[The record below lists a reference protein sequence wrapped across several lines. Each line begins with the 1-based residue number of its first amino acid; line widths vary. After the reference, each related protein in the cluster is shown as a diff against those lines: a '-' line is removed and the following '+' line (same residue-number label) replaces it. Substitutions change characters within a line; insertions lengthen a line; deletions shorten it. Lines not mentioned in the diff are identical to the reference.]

1 MNDFMELRRVTI
13 FIVRWWWLLVL
24 SIAIGTGIGY
34 AISRGQTPVYQAT
47 TTVLVGESIQS
58 SHVDRVDI
66 QVSEALVL
74 TYVEIARPQPVLQGV
89 VTTLNLNES
98 WQNLGRRVTINQIE
112 STQIIEIGVEADSPE
127 LAQSIADEI
136 VHQLILLSPSSS
148 ESAENQLTNSFNREQ
163 ITNLQE
169 RIVNGQKRLA
179 EIETAINNSISEF
192 ELTALQQEKTNLEG
206 LIIEW
211 ERNYTQLLTLT
222 EPKRDPTQLTVI
234 EPAHSNNGMVRPRV
248 QLNTIVGGGVGMIL
262 ALGLIFLLDFLDD
275 TYRSLKDF
283 PQSEEVNILGS
294 IRRIKGKKLSEK
306 IIAQLQ
312 PHSPITESYRII
324 WSRNRFKRRD
334 NPARSIMV
342 TSSMPEECK
351 SLTAANLAVV
361 FAQANF
367 KTVIVDA
374 DLRHPV
380 LHELFEVE
388 NEAGLGDVLSSHA
401 MRVEECI
408 KSTPVDNLQI
418 LTSGKALPDPSGQL
432 GSERMEEIIMDLKK
446 IAEIVIFDSP
456 PVLVFADAIA
466 LSRRIDGIIVVI
478 KAGKSKRSAINQTLL
493 DLQNANA
500 NLLGSIFNQSPKS
513 DTFSVNKVYMQERPQ
528 LLFARV
534 LAKKENQFHDLRDS
548 ATPLHEFPVLP
559 ELDSKRASVVTTE
572 FHDLDDS
579 ATRVNENLEI
589 SGVEGEKAGIDGDQ
603 FLDLDDSASPANENL
618 EISGLEGEKAGID
631 GDQFLDLGDLAVP
644 AIENLEMSGSGN
656 GSRATKTNIPHDSK
670 TAKRTN
676 HKKPTLMSDRDDST
690 TPTNE
695 YLEMSD
701 SGSEKATI
709 DETQF
714 HDLGDS
720 ATPINEILEVS
731 GLESE
736 EAVVDE
742 TQISGLGD
750 SAIPANENLETSD
763 LEGEKARIDEVQMQ
777 DLGDSTIP
785 ASENLESPPLDS
797 EAYVKETSVQQKK
810 KRTRKSKRKELQNE
824 VVPVAA
830 PDVPVEQTNE

>member
-1 MNDFMELRRVTI
+1 M
-13 FIVRWWWLLVL
+13 
-24 SIAIGTGIGY
+24 
-34 AISRGQTPVYQAT
+34 
-47 TTVLVGESIQS
+47 
-58 SHVDRVDI
+58 
-66 QVSEALVL
+66 
-74 TYVEIARPQPVLQGV
+74 
-89 VTTLNLNES
+89 
-98 WQNLGRRVTINQIE
+98 
-112 STQIIEIGVEADSPE
+112 
-127 LAQSIADEI
+127 
-136 VHQLILLSPSSS
+136 
-148 ESAENQLTNSFNREQ
+148 
-163 ITNLQE
+163 
-169 RIVNGQKRLA
+169 
-179 EIETAINNSISEF
+179 
-192 ELTALQQEKTNLEG
+192 
-206 LIIEW
+206 
-211 ERNYTQLLTLT
+211 
-222 EPKRDPTQLTVI
+222 
-234 EPAHSNNGMVRPRV
+234 
-248 QLNTIVGGGVGMIL
+248 
-262 ALGLIFLLDFLDD
+262 
-275 TYRSLKDF
+275 
-283 PQSEEVNILGS
+283 
-294 IRRIKGKKLSEK
+294 
-306 IIAQLQ
+306 
-312 PHSPITESYRII
+312 
-324 WSRNRFKRRD
+324 
-334 NPARSIMV
+334 
-342 TSSMPEECK
+342 
-351 SLTAANLAVV
+351 
-361 FAQANF
+361 
-367 KTVIVDA
+367 
-374 DLRHPV
+374 
-380 LHELFEVE
+380 
-388 NEAGLGDVLSSHA
+388 
-401 MRVEECI
+401 
-408 KSTPVDNLQI
+408 DNLQI

-478 KAGKSKRSAINQTLL
+478 RARKSKRSAINQTLL

-528 LLFARV
+528 LPFARV
-534 LAKKENQFHDLRDS
+534 LAKKKDPFHALRDS
-548 ATPLHEFPVLP
+548 AAPLHEFPVLP
-559 ELDSKRASVVTTE
+559 ELDSKRASVITTE
-572 FHDLDDS
+572 FHDLDD
-579 ATRVNENLEI
+579 L
-589 SGVEGEKAGIDGDQ
+589 
-603 FLDLDDSASPANENL
+603 ASPANEYL

-644 AIENLEMSGSGN
+644 AIENLEISGSGN

-676 HKKPTLMSDRDDST
+676 HKKPTLMSDLDDST

-695 YLEMSD
+695 NLEMSD
-701 SGSEKATI
+701 SGSEKATV

-736 EAVVDE
+736 EAVVDD

-777 DLGDSTIP
+777 DLGDSTMP
-785 ASENLESPPLDS
+785 ASETLESPPLDS

>member
-13 FIVRWWWLLVL
+13 IIVRWWWLLVL
-24 SIAIGTGIGY
+24 SIAIGAGIGY
-34 AISRGQTPVYQAT
+34 AISRGKTPVYRAT

-58 SHVDRVDI
+58 SRVDRVDI
-66 QVSEALVL
+66 QISEALIQ
-74 TYVEIARPQPVLQGV
+74 TYVEIARRQPVLQGV

-112 STQIIEIGVEADSPE
+112 STQIIEIAVEADSPE
-127 LAQSIADEI
+127 LARSIADEI
-136 VHQLILLSPSSS
+136 VNQLILLSPSSS

-169 RIVNGQKRLA
+169 RIVNGQNRLA

-222 EPKRDPTQLTVI
+222 EPRRDPTRLTVV
-234 EPAHSNNGMVRPRV
+234 EPAHSGNSMIRPRI
-248 QLNTIVGGGVGMIL
+248 QLNTIVGGGVGMIV

-294 IRRIKGKKLSEK
+294 IRRIKGKKLSDK

-324 WSRNRFKRRD
+324 RSRIRFKRGD

-342 TSSMPEECK
+342 TSSMPEEGK

-408 KSTPVDNLQI
+408 KNTPVDNLQI

-528 LLFARV
+528 LPFARV
-534 LAKKENQFHDLRDS
+534 LAKKENPFHDLRDS

-559 ELDSKRASVVTTE
+559 ELDSKRASVITTE
-572 FHDLDDS
+572 FHDLDD
-579 ATRVNENLEI
+579 L
-589 SGVEGEKAGIDGDQ
+589 
-603 FLDLDDSASPANENL
+603 ASPANENL

-631 GDQFLDLGDLAVP
+631 RDQFLDLGDLAVP
-644 AIENLEMSGSGN
+644 AIENLEISGSGN

-676 HKKPTLMSDRDDST
+676 RKKPTLMSDLDDST

-695 YLEMSD
+695 NLEMSD
-701 SGSEKATI
+701 SGSEKATV

-763 LEGEKARIDEVQMQ
+763 LEGEKARIDEVQRQ
-777 DLGDSTIP
+777 DLDDSIIP
-785 ASENLESPPLDS
+785 VNENLESPPLDS

>member
-13 FIVRWWWLLVL
+13 IIVRWWWLLIL
-24 SIAIGTGIGY
+24 SIAIGAGIGY
-34 AISRGQTPVYQAT
+34 AISRGQTPVYRAT

-58 SHVDRVDI
+58 SRVDRVDI

-74 TYVEIARPQPVLQGV
+74 TYVEIARRQPVLQGV

-98 WQNLGRRVTINQIE
+98 WQELGKRVTVNQIE
-112 STQIIEIGVEADSPE
+112 STQIIEIVVEADSPE
-127 LAQSIADEI
+127 LARSIADEI
-136 VHQLILLSPSSS
+136 VNQLILLSPSSS
-148 ESAENQLTNSFNREQ
+148 EGAENQLTNSFNREQ

-222 EPKRDPTQLTVI
+222 EPKRDPTRLTVV
-234 EPAHSNNGMVRPRV
+234 EPAHSGNRMIRPLV
-248 QLNTIVGGGVGMIL
+248 PLNTIVGGGVGMIL

-294 IRRIKGKKLSEK
+294 IRRIKGKKLSDK

-324 WSRNRFKRRD
+324 RSRIRFKRGD

-342 TSSMPEECK
+342 TSSMPEEGK

-408 KSTPVDNLQI
+408 KNTPVDNLQI

-478 KAGKSKRSAINQTLL
+478 RARKSKRSAINQTLL

-500 NLLGSIFNQSPKS
+500 NLLGSIFNQSPRS

-559 ELDSKRASVVTTE
+559 ELDSKRASVITTE
-572 FHDLDDS
+572 FHDLDD
-579 ATRVNENLEI
+579 L
-589 SGVEGEKAGIDGDQ
+589 
-603 FLDLDDSASPANENL
+603 ASPANEYL
-618 EISGLEGEKAGID
+618 EISGLEAEKAGID
-631 GDQFLDLGDLAVP
+631 RDQFLDLGDSAVP
-644 AIENLEMSGSGN
+644 ASENLEMPGSGN
-656 GSRATKTNIPHDSK
+656 GSRPTKTNIPHDSK

-676 HKKPTLMSDRDDST
+676 HKKPTLMSDLDDST

-695 YLEMSD
+695 NLEMSD
-701 SGSEKATI
+701 SGSEKATV

-777 DLGDSTIP
+777 ELGDSTIP
-785 ASENLESPPLDS
+785 ASENLESPPFDS

>member
-13 FIVRWWWLLVL
+13 IIVRWWWLLVL
-24 SIAIGTGIGY
+24 SIAIGAGIGY

-47 TTVLVGESIQS
+47 TTILVGESIRS
-58 SHVDRVDI
+58 SRVDRVDI
-66 QVSEALVL
+66 QISEALIQ
-74 TYVEIARPQPVLQGV
+74 TYVEIARRQPVLQGV

-136 VHQLILLSPSSS
+136 VNQLILLSPSSS

-222 EPKRDPTQLTVI
+222 EPKRDPTRLTVV
-234 EPAHSNNGMVRPRV
+234 EPAHSGNRMIRPLV

-324 WSRNRFKRRD
+324 RSRIRFKRGD

-342 TSSMPEECK
+342 TSSMPEEGK

-408 KSTPVDNLQI
+408 KNTPVDNLQI

-500 NLLGSIFNQSPKS
+500 NLLGSIFNQSPRS

-528 LLFARV
+528 LPFARV

-559 ELDSKRASVVTTE
+559 ELDSKRASVITTE

-579 ATRVNENLEI
+579 ATRV
-589 SGVEGEKAGIDGDQ
+589 
-603 FLDLDDSASPANENL
+603 NENL

-644 AIENLEMSGSGN
+644 AIENLEISGSGN

-676 HKKPTLMSDRDDST
+676 HKKPTLMSDLDDST

-701 SGSEKATI
+701 SGSEKATV

>member
-13 FIVRWWWLLVL
+13 IIVRWWWLLVL
-24 SIAIGTGIGY
+24 SIAIGAGIGY

-47 TTVLVGESIQS
+47 TTILVGESIRS
-58 SHVDRVDI
+58 SRVDRVDI
-66 QVSEALVL
+66 QISEALIQ
-74 TYVEIARPQPVLQGV
+74 TYVEIARRQPVLQGV

-112 STQIIEIGVEADSPE
+112 STQIIEIAVEADSPE
-127 LAQSIADEI
+127 LARSIADEI
-136 VHQLILLSPSSS
+136 VNQLILLSPSSS
-148 ESAENQLTNSFNREQ
+148 EGAENQLTNSFNREQ

-222 EPKRDPTQLTVI
+222 EPKRDPTRLTVV
-234 EPAHSNNGMVRPRV
+234 EPAHSGNRMIRPLV
-248 QLNTIVGGGVGMIL
+248 QLNSIVGGGVGMIL

-324 WSRNRFKRRD
+324 RSRIRFKRGD
-334 NPARSIMV
+334 NPAGSIMV
-342 TSSMPEECK
+342 TSSMPEEGK

-408 KSTPVDNLQI
+408 KNTPVDNLQI

-500 NLLGSIFNQSPKS
+500 NLLGSIFNQSPRS
-513 DTFSVNKVYMQERPQ
+513 DTFAVNKVYMQERPQ
-528 LLFARV
+528 LPFARV
-534 LAKKENQFHDLRDS
+534 LAKKENPFHDLRDS

-559 ELDSKRASVVTTE
+559 ELDSKRASVITTE

-589 SGVEGEKAGIDGDQ
+589 SG
-603 FLDLDDSASPANENL
+603 
-618 EISGLEGEKAGID
+618 LEGEKAGID
-631 GDQFLDLGDLAVP
+631 RDQFLDLGDLAVP
-644 AIENLEMSGSGN
+644 AIENLEISGSGN

-676 HKKPTLMSDRDDST
+676 HKKPILMRDLDDST

-695 YLEMSD
+695 NLEMSD
-701 SGSEKATI
+701 SGSEKATV

-750 SAIPANENLETSD
+750 SAIPANENLEAPD
-763 LEGEKARIDEVQMQ
+763 LEVEKTSLDEVQMQ